1 MTRYEPTASAMI
13 AVLRR
18 HLRKD
23 GWTVLR
29 LSQELG
35 VGEATVK
42 RWLAGK
48 GLTIDRLERMARLC
62 GLVLGDL
69 AREAEDSPG
78 ELAHELTLAQ
88 EKALCS
94 NIFLSFLFMALLG
107 GIPPEEVAADF
118 AVPAR
123 AMEAALERLERLA
136 LIDRL
141 KSGRVR
147 PLVDRALVFR
157 KQPLRAL
164 FERQMKH
171 TFFEI
176 DYSLPETVY
185 TADTIKLSA
194 AGAAGLA
201 ELIDRHHMEVQA
213 LAERDRQLHGI
224 AADRSWYGML
234 SVMRAL
240 DMGPLRAEGVA
251 AWSEAVGAAG
261 ADTKPAAL

>member
-1 MTRYEPTASAMI
+1 MI

-23 GWTVLR
+23 GWTLLR

-48 GLTIDRLERMARLC
+48 GLTVDRLERIARLC

-69 AREAEDSPG
+69 AREAEQAAGD
-78 ELAHELTLAQ
+78 LAQELTLAQ
-88 EKALCS
+88 EKALS
-94 NIFLSFLFMALLG
+94 TNIFLSFLFMALLG
-107 GIPPEEVAADF
+107 GIAPDEIAADF
-118 AVPAR
+118 HVPGA
-123 AMEAALERLERLA
+123 AMEAALDRLERLA

-164 FERQMKH
+164 FEAHMKH
-171 TFFEI
+171 TFFEL
-176 DYSLPETVY
+176 DYADPDTIY

-194 AGAAGLA
+194 AGAAQLA
-201 ELIDRHHMEVQA
+201 ELIERHHLEVQ
-213 LAERDRQLHGI
+213 QM
-224 AADRSWYGML
+224 ADRDLLQHAGSRAWYGTL
-234 SVMRAL
+234 SVMRQL
-240 DMGPLRAEGVA
+240 DLGPLRADGVR
-251 AWSEAVGAAG
+251 AWSEAIGAEG
-261 ADTKPAAL
+261 AKGPVR